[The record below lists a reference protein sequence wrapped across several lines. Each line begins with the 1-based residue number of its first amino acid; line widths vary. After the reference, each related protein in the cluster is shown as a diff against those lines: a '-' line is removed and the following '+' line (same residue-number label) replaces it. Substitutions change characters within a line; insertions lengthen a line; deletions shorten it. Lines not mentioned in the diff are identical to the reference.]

1 MGFINFLKKAFE
13 KLKWVFAQT
22 VKGTLKCFLNIQLNQ
37 EQYDLLKQV
46 FEKHKKIF
54 EPVQLPEPKQKSL
67 ENEETNLEV

>member
-13 KLKWVFAQT
+13 KIKWIFAQT
-22 VKGTLKCFLNIQLNQ
+22 VKSTLKCFLNIQLNQ

-54 EPVQLPEPKQKSL
+54 EPVQLPTPKPEKV
-67 ENEETNLEV
+67 ETEEEQD